1 MDIRVQELPAADLDR
16 IREIDRSENARFKYV
31 YEAGELQPVEINHQI
46 PRWPDAMVVEAKKML
61 APKLADGGVLLG
73 AFGGNKLVGVAVL
86 GGEFIGARS
95 QQLQMAF
102 LYVSNGYRRRGVARK
117 LMDEVCRRAREKG
130 AEQLYIS
137 ATETESAI
145 GFYLGYG
152 CRLAATVDP
161 ALYELEPTDIHLTL
175 DL

>member
-1 MDIRVQELPAADLDR
+1 MAIRVQELPAADLDR
-16 IREIDRSENARFKYV
+16 IREIDRAENVRFKYV
-31 YEAGELQPVEINHQI
+31 YEAGELRPVEINHQI
-46 PRWPDAMVVEAKKML
+46 PTWTDAMVVEAQEML
-61 APKLADGGVLLG
+61 APKLAEGVFLG

-102 LYVSNGYRRRGVARK
+102 LYVSNGYRRRGVAK
-117 LMDEVCRRAREKG
+117 QLMDEVCRHAREKG

-137 ATETESAI
+137 ATETESAL
-145 GFYLGYG
+145 GFYLSYG

-161 ALYELEPTDIHLTL
+161 LLYEIEPTDIHLTL